1 MLAGDLYIA
10 DDPELARDSLRA
22 MRLMAKFNQGAADS
36 PGERRRILKKLLGAI
51 GEGTEIRPPLY
62 CDYGYQIQIGAWT
75 FVNFGLHLSS
85 RRVSSSRRRKLIG
98 QLPMPSLGCSQWH
111 HPPAQE
117 EGGSRQPR
125 AMLGS
130 GHPGCRRPLGTFSS
144 STMWWEAAG
153 VSSVTP
159 RSDEYG
165 HGHYRQLSK

>member
-22 MRLMAKFNQGAADS
+22 MCLMAKFNQGAAYS

-117 EGGSRQPR
+117 EGGSRQR
-125 AMLGS
+125 AEGYAWLRSPWMS
-130 GHPGCRRPLGTFSS
+130 PSPGDVLILEHVVVGGGRFECDSEVRRI
-144 STMWWEAAG
+144 
-153 VSSVTP
+153 
-159 RSDEYG
+159 
-165 HGHYRQLSK
+165 